1 MSIDSQFDIAKSP
14 PYACASPFLQSFRL
28 ICDIDMFDIEMFD
41 QFVANVKTCHD
52 TGPDHIVT
60 NIPCEGLRNH
70 VSFCF
75 FLSFCVF
82 LIFLRFFEPRGGG

>member
-14 PYACASPFLQSFRL
+14 PYACASPFLQNFRL
-28 ICDIDMFDIEMFD
+28 ICDIDMFDIEFFD

-60 NIPCEGLRNH
+60 NIPCEGLRKH
-70 VSFCF
+70 VRF
-75 FLSFCVF
+75 FLFIYYYFEF
-82 LIFLRFFEPRGGG
+82 LWFFLFF

>member
-14 PYACASPFLQSFRL
+14 PYACASPFLQNFRL
-28 ICDIDMFDIEMFD
+28 ICDIDMFDIEIFD

-60 NIPCEGLRNH
+60 NIPCEGLRKH
-70 VSFCF
+70 VRD
-75 FLSFCVF
+75 F
-82 LIFLRFFEPRGGG
+82 LIFFDFILLYIVLDFLRFS